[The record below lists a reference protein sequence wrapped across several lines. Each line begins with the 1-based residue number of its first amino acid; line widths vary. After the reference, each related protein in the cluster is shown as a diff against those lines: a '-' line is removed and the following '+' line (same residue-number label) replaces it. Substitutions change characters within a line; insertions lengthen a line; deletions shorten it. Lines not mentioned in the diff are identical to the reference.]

1 MGELRGMNLVW
12 LKAISGQTNSVKYR
26 LVFHL
31 VNQLTE
37 LIKQQHVTYDE
48 WSSILAADVLTA
60 KLLDSIKVKLLNLR
74 EFGDW
79 GISY

>member
-37 LIKQQHVTYDE
+37 LIK
-48 WSSILAADVLTA
+48 
-60 KLLDSIKVKLLNLR
+60 
-74 EFGDW
+74 
-79 GISY
+79 